1 MARWDSRESAVAVA
15 DAGLR
20 AVAWTTSNTYDLDK
34 AETFRESAIDALDVS
49 PRGRSRGRRVL
60 EFADGRAERP
70 GESISRIRLDELG
83 FTSPSLQVAVDGPR
97 GKTYWLDFGLDEANA
112 WGEFDGKVKY
122 RELADASGHSSRE
135 VVEAEKRRE
144 DWIRGTTGRTVVRWG
159 WEHISDAATL
169 GRRLAAFG
177 VRPGPRP

>member
-1 MARWDSRESAVAVA
+1 MAAA

-20 AVAWTTSNTYDLDK
+20 AIAWTAPGTYDLVK
-34 AETFRESAIDALDVS
+34 AETFRESAIEALDFS
-49 PRGRSRGRRVL
+49 PRGRRRGRRVL
-60 EFADGRAERP
+60 EFADGRAQRP

-83 FTSPSLQVAVDGPR
+83 FASPSLQVAVDGPR
-97 GKTYWLDFGLDEANA
+97 GKTYWLDFGFDEANA

-122 RELADASGHSSRE
+122 RELADASERSSRE
-135 VVEAEKRRE
+135 IVEAEKQRE
-144 DWIRGTTGRTVVRWG
+144 DWIRGTTGRTMVRWG
-159 WEHISDAATL
+159 WEHISDAAAL